1 MNHNRHKK
9 NINKVVRYLTILQ
22 SDLLF
27 SGKYYILEADNVHQ
41 NAIKGS

>member
-1 MNHNRHKK
+1 MNHNRYKK
-9 NINKVVRYLTILQ
+9 NINKIIRYLTILQ

-27 SGKYYILEADNVHQ
+27 SGKYCILEPDNVHQ